1 MDTDY
6 KKAANITVVALG
18 IALVA
23 WIFFEHVLNTVMPF
37 LLAALISALVSPLA
51 KKISK
56 RIGIPPK
63 ICAAFLLVVVFLLV
77 GSLFYFAISRLI
89 LEVGNLLGRLAEDP
103 ETIGNA
109 VEGAINKLTGSGS
122 HFSFLQK
129 VFESES
135 IKNLGIDIN
144 QILRDALGS
153 MLSSLTGAL
162 PMAAVSL
169 VKKVPNALLFI
180 IVFMIASFYFSA
192 DGGDIFDKLLGV
204 LPKGW
209 REKLPAL
216 KEKFKKTLVGY
227 IKAYF
232 LIMLLTFVEM
242 LLGLTLLGVEYALLM
257 AIVISVVD
265 VLPIL
270 GTGAVL
276 VPWAI
281 FAFMA
286 SNTPLGVGLL
296 VLYAVSLI
304 IRQFAEPK
312 IVGSTLGIHPLAS
325 LAAVYLGLKFLGF
338 IGIFVGPMIAMLI
351 REVLFRE
358 GKEENNLKED
368 ISEK

>member
-6 KKAANITVVALG
+6 KKAANITVIAFG

-23 WIFFEHVLNTVMPF
+23 WIFFKHVLSAVMPF
-37 LLAALISALVSPLA
+37 LLAAIISALVSPLA
-51 KKISK
+51 RKISK
-56 RIGIPPK
+56 RIGIPPR
-63 ICAAFLLVVVFLLV
+63 ICAAALLVIVFFLI

-89 LEVGNLLGRLAEDP
+89 LEVGNLLGRLAENP
-103 ETIGNA
+103 ELIGNA
-109 VEGAINKLTGSGS
+109 VEGTIKRLTGSGG

-135 IKNLGIDIN
+135 IKNLGLDVN
-144 QILRDALGS
+144 RILQDALGS

-169 VKKVPNALLFI
+169 MQKIPNALLFI
-180 IVFMIASFYFSA
+180 IVFLIASFYFSA
-192 DGGDIFDKLLGV
+192 DGGAIFDKLLEV
-204 LPKGW
+204 LPRGW
-209 REKLPAL
+209 GERLPSVRD
-216 KEKFKKTLVGY
+216 KFKKTLVGY

-265 VLPIL
+265 ILPIL

-338 IGIFVGPMIAMLI
+338 VGIFVGPMVAMLL
-351 REVLFRE
+351 RETLFKE
-358 GKEENNLKED
+358 SGEENNGKGD
-368 ISEK
+368 G